1 MPLPMA
7 PRFDR
12 LEPFIPRARVLEQS
26 ATVIGVGAVGRQVA
40 LQLVALG
47 VPKLQLIDFA
57 AVELTDVTSAGFLS
71 EDVGCPKVDAV
82 GGLCHRAEP
91 QLDLETICE
100 RFQASHAVGTSV
112 FCCVDSNADRAL
124 IWEAV
129 RARCRFWG
137 DVRIEAE
144 TVRILAAGDESEHD
158 RYRRTI
164 AAPNEV
170 VGIPRSVPLPYLGTL
185 GAALVIQ
192 QFVRRLQG
200 KPLVTDAS
208 FDLATGRYS
217 VSDRRA

>member
-1 MPLPMA
+1 MPLFMA

-12 LEPFIPRARVLEQS
+12 LEPFIPRAVVLEQS
-26 ATVIGVGAVGRQVA
+26 ATVIGLGTVGRQVA

-57 AVELTDVTSAGFLS
+57 TVELADITSAGFLS

-91 QLDLETICE
+91 QLQLETICE
-100 RFQASHAVGTSV
+100 RYQASHAVGVSV
-112 FCCVDSNADRAL
+112 FCCVGSNADREL

-129 RARCRFWG
+129 RARCWFWG

-144 TVRILAAGDESEHD
+144 TVRVLVAGDEVEQD
-158 RYRRTI
+158 RYRRTL
-164 AAPNEV
+164 AGLNKA
-170 VGIPRSVPLPYLGTL
+170 VGIPMSVPLPYLGML

-192 QFVRRLQG
+192 QFIRRLQG
-200 KPLVTDAS
+200 WPLVKDAS
-208 FDLATGRYS
+208 FDSATARYS
-217 VSDRRA
+217 VSDGRA